1 VQAILIAYSSSGDNS
16 WVGWLILVVILLFVA
31 VGLVGV
37 IRGWLRAGRIKWR
50 SRHQISS
57 SQTSSEPKTEGRQ

>member
-16 WVGWLILVVILLFVA
+16 WVGWLILIVILLFVA

-37 IRGWLRAGRIKWR
+37 MRGRLRTGTAKRR
-50 SRHQISS
+50 SRNQISS
-57 SQTSSEPKTEGRQ
+57 PPTSSKPKDEGK

>member
-16 WVGWLILVVILLFVA
+16 WVGWLILIVILLFVA

-37 IRGWLRAGRIKWR
+37 MRGWIRAARIKWR
-50 SRHQISS
+50 SRHQISRPPAS
-57 SQTSSEPKTEGRQ
+57 PQPKNVGKQ